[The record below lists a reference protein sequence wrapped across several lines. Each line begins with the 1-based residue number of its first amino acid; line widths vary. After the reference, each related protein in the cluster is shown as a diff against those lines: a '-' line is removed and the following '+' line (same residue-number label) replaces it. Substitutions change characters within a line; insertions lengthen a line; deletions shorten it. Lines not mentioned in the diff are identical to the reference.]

1 MLDAFDSAQD
11 FRFAP
16 VFDFRF
22 DFRVLK
28 GDASR
33 PSSAVPK
40 GTPCGGCLA
49 AKTGRDA

>member
-16 VFDFRF
+16 VFDFQF

-28 GDASR
+28 RDASR
-33 PSSAVPK
+33 PSSA
-40 GTPCGGCLA
+40 GCLA